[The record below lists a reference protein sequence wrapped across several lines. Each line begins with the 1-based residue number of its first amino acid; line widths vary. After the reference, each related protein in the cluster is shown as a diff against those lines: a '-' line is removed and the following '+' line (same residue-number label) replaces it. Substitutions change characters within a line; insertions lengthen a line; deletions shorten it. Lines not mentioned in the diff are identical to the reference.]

1 MSVTLTSNYKE
12 VFALETVEKIQELT
26 EEDSYD
32 LGCILEFIDE
42 NSEDDFVAYYEEYV
56 STAED
61 LGYDVV
67 DAFVNYHGNM
77 GYVENVKDAYKGSYQ
92 DEETFA
98 EEYYESVYGYDRI
111 PNGLVI
117 DWEETWNQNLKY
129 DFDFVDG
136 FVFSST
142 F

>member
-1 MSVTLTSNYKE
+1 MTVTLTSNYKE
-12 VFALETVEKIQELT
+12 VFALETVERIQELT

-56 STAED
+56 STGED

-67 DAFVNYHGNM
+67 DAFVTHHGNM
-77 GYVENVKDAYKGSYQ
+77 GYVENVKDAYQGSYQ

-98 EEYYESVYGYDRI
+98 EEYYEGMYGYDRL
-111 PNGLVI
+111 PAGLVI

-129 DFDFVDG
+129 DFDYVDG

>member
-1 MSVTLTSNYKE
+1 MTVTLTANYKE
-12 VFALETVEKIQELT
+12 MFALETVEKIQQLT
-26 EEDSYD
+26 EEESYD

-56 STAED
+56 STGED

-77 GYVENVKDAYKGSYQ
+77 GYVENVKDAYQGSYQ
-92 DEETFA
+92 DEATFA
-98 EEYYESVYGYDRI
+98 EEYYESVYGYDHL
-111 PNGLVI
+111 PAGLVI
-117 DWEETWNQNLKY
+117 DWEATWNQNLKY
-129 DFDFVDG
+129 DFDYVDG
-136 FVFSST
+136 FVFNSS

>member
-1 MSVTLTSNYKE
+1 MTVTLTSNYKE
-12 VFALETVEKIQELT
+12 VFALETVEKIQQLT

-98 EEYYESVYGYDRI
+98 EEYYESEYDLYRI

-117 DWEETWNQNLKY
+117 DWEATWNQNLKY

>member
-1 MSVTLTSNYKE
+1 MTVTLTANYTE
-12 VFALETVEKIQELT
+12 VFALETLEKIQQLT

-42 NSEDDFVAYYEEYV
+42 NSEDDFVAFYEEYV
-56 STAED
+56 STSED

-77 GYVENVKDAYKGSYQ
+77 GYVENVRHAYQGSYI

-98 EEYYESVYGYDRI
+98 EEYYESVYGYDSL
-111 PNGLVI
+111 PAGLVI
-117 DWEETWNQNLKY
+117 DWEATWNQNLKY

>member
-1 MSVTLTSNYKE
+1 MTVTLTANYKE

-56 STAED
+56 STGED

-77 GYVENVKDAYKGSYQ
+77 GYVENVKDAYQGSYQ

-98 EEYYESVYGYDRI
+98 EEYYESVYGYDRL
-111 PNGLVI
+111 PAGLVI
-117 DWEETWNQNLKY
+117 DWEATWNQNLKY

>member
-1 MSVTLTSNYKE
+1 MTANYTE
-12 VFALETVEKIQELT
+12 VFALETLEKIQQLT

-42 NSEDDFVAYYEEYV
+42 NSEDDFIAYYEEYV
-56 STAED
+56 STGED

-67 DAFVNYHGNM
+67 DAFVTHHGSM
-77 GYVENVKDAYKGSYQ
+77 SYVENVKDAYQGSYN

-98 EEYYESVYGYDRI
+98 EEYYENAYGVNL
-111 PNGLVI
+111 PCGLVI
-117 DWEETWNQNLKY
+117 DWEATWNQNLKY
-129 DFDFVDG
+129 DFDFVNG

>member
-1 MSVTLTSNYKE
+1 MTVTLTANYTE
-12 VFALETVEKIQELT
+12 VFALETLEKIQQLT

-42 NSEDDFVAYYEEYV
+42 NSEDDFVAFYEEYV
-56 STAED
+56 STSED

-77 GYVENVKDAYKGSYQ
+77 CYVENVKDAYQGSYN

-98 EEYYESVYGYDRI
+98 EEYYEGMYGYDRL
-111 PNGLVI
+111 PAGLVI
-117 DWEETWNQNLKY
+117 DWEATWNQNLKY
-129 DFDFVDG
+129 DFDYVDG
-136 FVFSST
+136 FVFSSS